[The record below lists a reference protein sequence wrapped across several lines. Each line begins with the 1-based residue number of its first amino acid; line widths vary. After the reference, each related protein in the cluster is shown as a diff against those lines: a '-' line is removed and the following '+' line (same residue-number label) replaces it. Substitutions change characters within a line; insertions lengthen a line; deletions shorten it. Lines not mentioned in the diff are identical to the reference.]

1 MLILLTTAALGGFL
15 LGLRFRV
22 LILLPAM
29 LFGLIAALA
38 VARHG
43 NVVAIVISAAA
54 TIILLELG
62 YVIGSIVQTYWS
74 LRAEVF
80 SRGIYWQPTRSNLRG
95 SQE

>member
-29 LFGLIAALA
+29 LLGLIAALA

-74 LRAEVF
+74 LRVEVF
-80 SRGIYWQPTRSNLRG
+80 SRGIHWHPTRSNLQG
-95 SQE
+95 SEE